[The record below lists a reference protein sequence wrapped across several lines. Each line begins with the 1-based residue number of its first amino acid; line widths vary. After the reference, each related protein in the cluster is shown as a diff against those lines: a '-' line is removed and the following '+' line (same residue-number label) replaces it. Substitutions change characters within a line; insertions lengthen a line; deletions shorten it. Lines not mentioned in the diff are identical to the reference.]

1 MDQAVSM
8 KLKFRCPPEYETLIP
23 QPVPAVTGLPDWY
36 KAMPQKSFSPI
47 ARQDTFTL
55 KKCPPFID
63 AMIYGFL
70 IPLAV
75 DLKVQDGE
83 FSWDFDVPEGF
94 VSEYSRSPIDFHD
107 PSQTTGTP
115 LFDDDRF
122 IIKFTNFWTI
132 EAPQG
137 YSLLFT
143 HPVNRSDLPFTA
155 LTGLVDSDTFFQSP
169 VNFPARW
176 HDLSFNGVLPKGT
189 PIAQC
194 LPVRRE
200 AWAAR
205 FDVLSGDATA
215 EMINT
220 RQAIGRETGIYR
232 RQFRAPKR

>member
-1 MDQAVSM
+1 MDQSVQM
-8 KLKFRCPPEYETLIP
+8 KLKFRCPPEYEGLIP
-23 QPVPAVTGLPDWY
+23 QPVPAVLGLPDWY
-36 KAMPQKSFSPI
+36 KAMPQNSFSPI

-63 AMIYGFL
+63 AMTYGFL
-70 IPLAV
+70 IPLTV

-107 PSQTTGTP
+107 PSQATGTP

-143 HPVNRSDLPFTA
+143 HPVNRSDLPFTS
-155 LTGLVDSDTFFQSP
+155 LTGLGLAIPSSTRRCIFRLIGMTRTST
-169 VNFPARW
+169 ACCRR
-176 HDLSFNGVLPKGT
+176 
-189 PIAQC
+189 
-194 LPVRRE
+194 VRRWCS
-200 AWAAR
+200 ACRSSAKVGPANAR
-205 FDVLSGDATA
+205 PCRPKKS
-215 EMINT
+215 
-220 RQAIGRETGIYR
+220 
-232 RQFRAPKR
+232 RA